1 MSQTLLVEDLHKRF
15 GSGRRLV
22 WANDG
27 ITMSVNAGEV
37 VGLLGHNGAG
47 KTTLVNQIVG
57 LYRPYSGRIAV
68 DGVDVVADPAAAR
81 RLVSVQAQENVP
93 ITGIS
98 PRKAVELVGRIR
110 GGRRSAM
117 RQRAKGLI
125 DALDMGE
132 WADRPAEKVSG
143 GVARLSA
150 FAMAVARPGAL
161 VVLDEPT
168 NDVDPVRRQLLWD
181 EVRRVADD
189 GAAVL
194 LVTHNVREAE
204 RAVDSLVLLDH
215 GKILTKGTTASVVSE
230 FGGGFRLDV
239 DVARGAVPAFP
250 DGWGVHRHDAAH
262 WSVSVPEGGGVEAA
276 EWATHAR
283 AAGLYAA
290 HVDRWGDFD
299 PRGYEKAA
307 PETWAAEYREVKARY
322 DAEDARREAEA
333 LETEAAPAAGT
344 DPPEGGEAPEAGK
357 VVNLADWQAQR
368 EREKEQAAKA
378 KACEELSFLTG
389 TVELMSDAQ
398 LVNLI
403 RTVFSFPDREAAG
416 PFLGRFLGIY
426 FQRNHAA
433 ALGLLQELRA
443 SKA

>member
-117 RQRAKGLI
+117 CQRAKGLI

-283 AAGLYAA
+283 AAGQI
-290 HVDRWGDFD
+290 VR
-299 PRGYEKAA
+299 YELG
-307 PETWAAEYREVKARY
+307 PVSLEEVY
-322 DAEDARREAEA
+322 VA
-333 LETEAAPAAGT
+333 LTTEADETRAA
-344 DPPEGGEAPEAGK
+344 
-357 VVNLADWQAQR
+357 
-368 EREKEQAAKA
+368 
-378 KACEELSFLTG
+378 
-389 TVELMSDAQ
+389 
-398 LVNLI
+398 
-403 RTVFSFPDREAAG
+403 
-416 PFLGRFLGIY
+416 
-426 FQRNHAA
+426 
-433 ALGLLQELRA
+433 
-443 SKA
+443 

>member
-143 GVARLSA
+143 GVAR
-150 FAMAVARPGAL
+150 PGAL

-283 AAGLYAA
+283 AAGQI
-290 HVDRWGDFD
+290 VR
-299 PRGYEKAA
+299 YELG
-307 PETWAAEYREVKARY
+307 PVSLEEVY
-322 DAEDARREAEA
+322 VA
-333 LETEAAPAAGT
+333 LTTEADETRAA
-344 DPPEGGEAPEAGK
+344 
-357 VVNLADWQAQR
+357 
-368 EREKEQAAKA
+368 
-378 KACEELSFLTG
+378 
-389 TVELMSDAQ
+389 
-398 LVNLI
+398 
-403 RTVFSFPDREAAG
+403 
-416 PFLGRFLGIY
+416 
-426 FQRNHAA
+426 
-433 ALGLLQELRA
+433 
-443 SKA
+443 

>member
-1 MSQTLLVEDLHKRF
+1 M
-15 GSGRRLV
+15 
-22 WANDG
+22 
-27 ITMSVNAGEV
+27 
-37 VGLLGHNGAG
+37 
-47 KTTLVNQIVG
+47 
-57 LYRPYSGRIAV
+57 
-68 DGVDVVADPAAAR
+68 
-81 RLVSVQAQENVP
+81 SVQAQENVP

-283 AAGLYAA
+283 AAGQI
-290 HVDRWGDFD
+290 VR
-299 PRGYEKAA
+299 YELG
-307 PETWAAEYREVKARY
+307 PVSLEEVY
-322 DAEDARREAEA
+322 VA
-333 LETEAAPAAGT
+333 LTTEADETRAA
-344 DPPEGGEAPEAGK
+344 
-357 VVNLADWQAQR
+357 
-368 EREKEQAAKA
+368 
-378 KACEELSFLTG
+378 
-389 TVELMSDAQ
+389 
-398 LVNLI
+398 
-403 RTVFSFPDREAAG
+403 
-416 PFLGRFLGIY
+416 
-426 FQRNHAA
+426 
-433 ALGLLQELRA
+433 
-443 SKA
+443 

>member
-1 MSQTLLVEDLHKRF
+1 MALGIPGIKLTASADDDGVERWFLVWTPAFEGSLVEAARYG
-15 GSGRRLV
+15 GSREQAVTARLLER
-22 WANDG
+22 AAD
-27 ITMSVNAGEV
+27 ITS
-37 VGLLGHNGAG
+37 
-47 KTTLVNQIVG
+47 
-57 LYRPYSGRIAV
+57 
-68 DGVDVVADPAAAR
+68 DPAAAAD
-81 RLVSVQAQENVP
+81 LVLEA
-93 ITGIS
+93 
-98 PRKAVELVGRIR
+98 
-110 GGRRSAM
+110 
-117 RQRAKGLI
+117 
-125 DALDMGE
+125 ALC
-132 WADRPAEKVSG
+132 

-283 AAGLYAA
+283 AAGQI
-290 HVDRWGDFD
+290 VR
-299 PRGYEKAA
+299 YELG
-307 PETWAAEYREVKARY
+307 PVSLEEVY
-322 DAEDARREAEA
+322 VA
-333 LETEAAPAAGT
+333 LTTEADGTRAA
-344 DPPEGGEAPEAGK
+344 
-357 VVNLADWQAQR
+357 
-368 EREKEQAAKA
+368 
-378 KACEELSFLTG
+378 
-389 TVELMSDAQ
+389 
-398 LVNLI
+398 
-403 RTVFSFPDREAAG
+403 
-416 PFLGRFLGIY
+416 
-426 FQRNHAA
+426 
-433 ALGLLQELRA
+433 
-443 SKA
+443 